1 MQPKVDIP
9 RAIPRSRVKKAP
21 PPLTTHLK
29 LPSLAREL
37 PFGAFL
43 QTGQLHFLW
52 VSSPPCAFCSTEKAS
67 KAQTNTRDHIVPRGG
82 CPLPPRCSLGADIKL
97 LSNGTSFPFNPLY
110 SHFARWLPW
119 NSSSGGQFLLPGDS
133 ALCKHKRILS
143 KSFKAS
149 TSDARGVSGG
159 AVSATCC

>member
-1 MQPKVDIP
+1 MPSAQLRKPPKL
-9 RAIPRSRVKKAP
+9 R
-21 PPLTTHLK
+21 H
-29 LPSLAREL
+29 
-37 PFGAFL
+37 
-43 QTGQLHFLW
+43 
-52 VSSPPCAFCSTEKAS
+52 
-67 KAQTNTRDHIVPRGG
+67 TRDHIFPRGG

-149 TSDARGVSGG
+149 TSRGEWRGG
-159 AVSATCC
+159 FCYLLLGKQNTKKVVNLDTWRICVVHNPEDKVVANGREPNKFFLQ